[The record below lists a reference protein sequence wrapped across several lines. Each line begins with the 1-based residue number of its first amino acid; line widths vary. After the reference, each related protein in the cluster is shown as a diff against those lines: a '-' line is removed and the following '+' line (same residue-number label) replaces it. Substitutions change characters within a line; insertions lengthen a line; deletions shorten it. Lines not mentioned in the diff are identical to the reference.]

1 MEFVGGSGGRRVR
14 LQGPKPAE
22 LAVSKES
29 AKIKKKARVT
39 TTSRSA
45 APVIVYLR
53 SPKVI
58 HVRPEEFMD
67 VVQRL
72 TGKNDQTAKGAALL
86 SDVSPSSS
94 LLWLSSPSPSSSI
107 EYFCR

>member
-1 MEFVGGSGGRRVR
+1 MENAGGSGARRVR

-29 AKIKKKARVT
+29 AKIKKKVRA
-39 TTSRSA
+39 TSHS

-67 VVQRL
+67 LVQKL
-72 TGKNDQTAKGAALL
+72 TGKSDQTAQAEP
-86 SDVSPSSS
+86 SPDVSSPSS
-94 LLWLSSPSPSSSI
+94 LLWLSSPSPSSSV
-107 EYFCR
+107 EYHCG

>member
-1 MEFVGGSGGRRVR
+1 MEFAGGSGARRVR

-29 AKIKKKARVT
+29 AKIEKKVRA
-39 TTSRSA
+39 TSPS

-67 VVQRL
+67 LVQRL
-72 TGKNDQTAKGAALL
+72 TGKNNQAAKAVPS
-86 SDVSPSSS
+86 SDVSSSSS
-94 LLWLSSPSPSSSI
+94 LSWLSSPSPSSSI
-107 EYFCR
+107 ESICM